1 MPFRVGASIP
11 LVHALLQAFML
22 KHQRITHHHPHH
34 AGVAFTKLQQQRDD
48 AAGLAQPYFCR
59 LVGGR
64 HVTPGDLLHER
75 EHGLLDEVDEPL
87 EHLRLAG
94 EMAVQR
100 RFTHRQTRGQC
111 GRSDALGAGLF
122 QHGRQRLQDLHAPL
136 ARLGPLAGR
145 WRFFS
150 VNGVGR
156 FNQRRGIRHAQ
167 TTKRKTHRPSRRSP
181 GLVECDR

>member
-34 AGVAFTKLQQQRDD
+34 AGVAFAKLQQQRDD
-48 AAGLAQPYFCR
+48 AAGLAQSHFGR

-64 HVTPGDLLHER
+64 HVTPGDLLHQR
-75 EHGLLDEVDEPL
+75 ENGLLDEVNEPF

-100 RFTHRQTRGQC
+100 RLAHRQPRGE
-111 GRSDALGAGLF
+111 RSRGDALGTRLL
-122 QHGRQRLQDLHAPL
+122 QHLGQHLQNLHAALTRFGAL
-136 ARLGPLAGR
+136 ARRHGGR
-145 WRFFS
+145 PTGDNRI
-150 VNGVGR
+150 GR
-156 FNQRRGIRHAQ
+156 SIR
-167 TTKRKTHRPSRRSP
+167 SR
-181 GLVECDR
+181 